1 MIHISLTPLS
11 IKGIYSF
18 TRK

>member
-1 MIHISLTPLS
+1 MIHISLIPLS